1 MVFLGI
7 SVSELEKSLLSLE
20 EAMQLMKQSNLQDK
34 AVQKALRDAC
44 IQRFEYCVELS
55 WKTTLKV
62 LGSTTAAAKPAVRE
76 MARNNLIQSPDLW
89 LTFIDSRNETSH
101 AYDEDVAQ
109 KVFTNIRVFI
119 PHAKDLLV
127 AIKRLP

>member
-1 MVFLGI
+1 VVFLGI